1 MLSFENDKHEIFI
14 AKWFEFIN
22 SISLKSSTRYSRNKK
37 KLVSR
42 RNTYK
47 YRKCNIFL
55 VFHTHFHLS
64 QFNVFIKRTFISRWR
79 FNKNNWQ
86 FYCCICKCWR
96 FSPLLYFLKVNK
108 RLLIYLQILFLVK
121 RLVILD
127 LNKGYCI
134 EVEGW

>member
-1 MLSFENDKHEIFI
+1 MRNDLNSLIPFHQNLST
-14 AKWFEFIN
+14 
-22 SISLKSSTRYSRNKK
+22 SYSRNQKITRFEEK
-37 KLVSR
+37 YI
-42 RNTYK
+42 YK

-96 FSPLLYFLKVNK
+96 FSPLLYFLKMNK

-121 RLVILD
+121 NLVNLD
-127 LNKGYCI
+127 LNKEYCI
-134 EVEGW
+134 EIDEIVH